1 VCGDVI
7 VGLMC
12 RVGLEALYLIKMMI
26 FSKNLALFEKSTFLP
41 VLGRFCMR
49 ALWRGFD

>member
-12 RVGLEALYLIKMMI
+12 RVGLEALYLIKMMG
-26 FSKNLALFEKSTFLP
+26 FSILFKYYIWNPNSNIWAHLERT
-41 VLGRFCMR
+41 
-49 ALWRGFD
+49 